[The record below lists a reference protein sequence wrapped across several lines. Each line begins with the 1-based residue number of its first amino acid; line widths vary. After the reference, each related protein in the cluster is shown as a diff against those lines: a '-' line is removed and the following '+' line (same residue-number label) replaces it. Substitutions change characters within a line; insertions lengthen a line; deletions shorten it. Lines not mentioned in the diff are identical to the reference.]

1 MTDEKKATDTPQVV
15 ETDSD
20 SDIQVADIIHVHATA
35 EQEAKVL
42 KKIDRLCEVPL
53 IVFNYADT

>member
-1 MTDEKKATDTPQVV
+1 MADEKYTVATPQLG

-35 EQEAKVL
+35 EQEARVL
-42 KKIDRLCEVPL
+42 KKIDRLCETLPN
-53 IVFNYADT
+53 VFI

>member
-1 MTDEKKATDTPQVV
+1 MADEKHAITTPQVG

-20 SDIQVADIIHVHATA
+20 SDIQVADIIHVHATP

-42 KKIDRLCEVPL
+42 KKIDRL
-53 IVFNYADT
+53 